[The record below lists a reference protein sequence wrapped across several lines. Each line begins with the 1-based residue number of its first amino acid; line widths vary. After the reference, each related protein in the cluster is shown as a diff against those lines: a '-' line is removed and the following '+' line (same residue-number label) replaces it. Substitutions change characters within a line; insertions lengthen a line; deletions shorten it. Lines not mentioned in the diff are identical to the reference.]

1 MDERT
6 KLCVQLASECAEILD
21 DKLKEIGQILEPHM
35 ETSHFFSVL
44 DNIMK
49 FLVLSSQMKKS
60 IDEKISRDKPTVD
73 KSMFWPTDDDN
84 SYSPHPLDNNFN
96 EG

>member
-21 DKLKEIGQILEPHM
+21 GKLKEIGQILESDM
-35 ETSHFFSVL
+35 ETSHFFNVL

-49 FLVLSSQMKKS
+49 IHVLSYQAKKF
-60 IDEKISRDKPTVD
+60 IKEKISRDKPTVD
-73 KSMFWPTDDDN
+73 KSMFWPTDDDDR
-84 SYSPHPLDNNFN
+84 YSPHPLDNNFN